1 MFDERAGCFGR
12 RNWASGSWAAE
23 DRWPWLCE
31 LDAIQLAG
39 TEGVVDDQPAASA
52 AMSGMHEQ
60 RTLLREVAVAEM
72 VQSVD
77 ASCPAL
83 ALLSVQLFAASFG
96 SSHGFHVACQ
106 ILPQSTPTEQNAMS
120 KSPSNRA
127 SDDGSAS
134 AGGTSTIRPRQSMA
148 EEDRLWL

>member
-1 MFDERAGCFGR
+1 MFDEQAGCFGR

-52 AMSGMHEQ
+52 AMFGMHEQ
-60 RTLLREVAVAEM
+60 RTLLRPRW
-72 VQSVD
+72 QSQRWFRVV
-77 ASCPAL
+77 SMAL
-83 ALLSVQLFAASFG
+83 APLSVQLFAASFG

-127 SDDGSAS
+127 SDDGNAS
-134 AGGTSTIRPRQSMA
+134 AGGTSTIRPRQSVA